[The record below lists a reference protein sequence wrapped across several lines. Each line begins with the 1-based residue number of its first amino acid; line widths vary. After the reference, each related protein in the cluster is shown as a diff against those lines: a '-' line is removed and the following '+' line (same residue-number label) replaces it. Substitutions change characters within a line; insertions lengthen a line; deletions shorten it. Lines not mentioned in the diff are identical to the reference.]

1 MKKNELKNV
10 TKLSAFKKSSIL
22 GPITILIVIML
33 FLFIT
38 TPPFR
43 QAYNITSL
51 MLSAAVY
58 VMVAMGASIVIIG
71 GGIDLSLGSI
81 VGLTG
86 AACCLVRVS
95 STAPGTAWCP

>member
-86 AACCLVRVS
+86 AAAVCLS
-95 STAPGTAWCP
+95 E

>member
-10 TKLSAFKKSSIL
+10 NKLSAFKKSSIL

-58 VMVAMGASIVIIG
+58 VMVAREQAL
-71 GGIDLSLGSI
+71 LSLEAVLIYHWVLS
-81 VGLTG
+81 LD
-86 AACCLVRVS
+86 
-95 STAPGTAWCP
+95 

>member
-10 TKLSAFKKSSIL
+10 NKLSAFKKSSIL

-71 GGIDLSLGSI
+71 GGIA
-81 VGLTG
+81 GLT
-86 AACCLVRVS
+86 AAY
-95 STAPGTAWCP
+95 

>member
-10 TKLSAFKKSSIL
+10 NKLSAFKKSSIL

-71 GGIDLSLGSI
+71 DVYKRQSPH
-81 VGLTG
+81 
-86 AACCLVRVS
+86 
-95 STAPGTAWCP
+95 APGDHWLPDSGAG

>member
-10 TKLSAFKKSSIL
+10 NKLSAFKKSSIL

-86 AACCLVRVS
+86 AAC
-95 STAPGTAWCP
+95 